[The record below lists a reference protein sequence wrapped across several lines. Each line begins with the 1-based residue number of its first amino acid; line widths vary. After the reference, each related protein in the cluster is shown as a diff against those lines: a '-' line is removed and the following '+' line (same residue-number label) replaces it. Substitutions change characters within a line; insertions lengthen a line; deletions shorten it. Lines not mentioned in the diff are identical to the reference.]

1 MPHLKSL
8 TGLLMTAKYV
18 RNWYLLLPL
27 YAGVLPNVA
36 AYFRDGKKVVISKD
50 DYLLFY
56 EELYK
61 RYLQAKGFTY
71 VFTEER
77 TIVHTPNGLQI
88 ILRPNLANNS
98 EAYSFVFDEIFV
110 MNVYGSPNLHG
121 RIVIDIGASL
131 GDTALYFLSM
141 GASKVYGF
149 EPNFD
154 YYELAQETI
163 KLNHMED
170 RIYIY
175 NELATSNKVKQ
186 LIQCHGLENVFLKI
200 DCEGCEYEF
209 IKNLDKRTSYTITDI
224 VIEYHRKS
232 RSLTK
237 DLIKLGYQ
245 VYDKNKFFWKKQGI
259 LHATKKS
266 P

>member
-50 DYLLFY
+50 DYLSFY

-121 RIVIDIGASL
+121 RIVIDIGV
-131 GDTALYFLSM
+131 SM

-149 EPNFD
+149 EPNFH
-154 YYELAQETI
+154 YCKLARETI

-175 NELATSNKVKQ
+175 NESATSNKVRQ
-186 LIQCHGLENVFLKI
+186 LIQCHGLENVFLKV

-209 IKNLDKRTSYTITDI
+209 IKDLDKKTSYSITDI
-224 VIEYHRKS
+224 VMEYHRKS

-245 VYDKNKFFWKKQGI
+245 IYDKNKFFRKKQGI